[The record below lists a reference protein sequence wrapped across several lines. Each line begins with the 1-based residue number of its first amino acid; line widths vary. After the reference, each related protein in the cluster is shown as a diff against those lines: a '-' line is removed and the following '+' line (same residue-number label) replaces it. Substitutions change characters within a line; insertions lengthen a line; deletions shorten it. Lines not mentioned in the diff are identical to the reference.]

1 MARIENLERENKRLR
16 EMSLENNETIRELRE
31 DKGIL
36 KKHYKAQTRR
46 IQKIKKK
53 LKNERKLRVK
63 ETEKVERER
72 KLTAKERECTK
83 RERKLTAKEREYTKQ
98 EKDQKERVIKEKDDI
113 LKE

>member
-1 MARIENLERENKRLR
+1 
-16 EMSLENNETIRELRE
+16 MSLENNETIRELRE

-72 KLTAKERECTK
+72 KLTAKERE
-83 RERKLTAKEREYTKQ
+83 YTKQ
-98 EKDQKERVIKEKDDI
+98 ARDQNLQVIKERDEIKT
-113 LKE
+113 E